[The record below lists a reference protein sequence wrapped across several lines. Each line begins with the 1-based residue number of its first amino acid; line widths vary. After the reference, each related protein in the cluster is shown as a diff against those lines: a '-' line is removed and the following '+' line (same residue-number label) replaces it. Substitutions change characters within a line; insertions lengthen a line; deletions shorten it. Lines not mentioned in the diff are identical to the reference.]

1 MKSLSDTKTM
11 TIDRTKLKEGFHA
24 GLRKGLDGF
33 IWIMK
38 ILIPVSLFTSLIA
51 WTGWFGHLDFLLQPL
66 MSILSLPAMA
76 TLPLLIGMLTGIYGG
91 IAAMSVLPFS
101 QDQMTLM
108 AIFLLIA
115 HNL

>member
-1 MKSLSDTKTM
+1 M
-11 TIDRTKLKEGFHA
+11 
-24 GLRKGLDGF
+24 
-33 IWIMK
+33 
-38 ILIPVSLFTSLIA
+38 
-51 WTGWFGHLDFLLQPL
+51 
-66 MSILSLPAMA
+66 MSILSLPAIA

-115 HNL
+115 HNLIQEGVIQAKSGIHPFKATVFRLAAATFTVIAVAPFLNVTTDCIGERRLRLWR